1 MQISIIIPIYN
12 EGATIIDILKKV
24 NNQNIDEID
33 LEIIVINDCS
43 TDNTL
48 DLLESNKS
56 LYTKLINLEKNL
68 GKGGAV
74 KRGLLDSEGD
84 YILFQDGDLEY
95 NPDDYIKIFNV
106 IKEYEAEV
114 VIGSRFLS
122 PDYIRV
128 HNYYH
133 KVGNKF
139 ITFMF
144 NVLNN
149 TTFTDIYSCYLCYKK
164 DLFDPEILKSNGWE
178 QQAEILSNV
187 VGNSS
192 IYYEVPVSYSGRSFD
207 EGKKIRGR
215 DIFKVL
221 FMILKKGLF

>member
-1 MQISIIIPIYN
+1 MQISIIIPVFN
-12 EGATIIDILKKV
+12 EALTIIDLLKKV
-24 NNQNIDEID
+24 NNQKTNEID
-33 LEIIVINDCS
+33 LEIIVVNDCS

-48 DLLESNKS
+48 NLLEGNKD
-56 LYTKLINLEKNL
+56 LYSKLINLEKNL

-74 KRGLLDSEGD
+74 KKGLLDSEGD

-106 IKEYEAEV
+106 IKEYKAEV
-114 VIGSRFLS
+114 IIGSRFLS

-133 KVGNKF
+133 KLGNKF
-139 ITFMF
+139 ITFIF
-144 NVLNN
+144 NFLNN

-164 DLFDPEILKSNGWE
+164 DLFDPETLKSEGWD
-178 QQAEILSNV
+178 QQAEVLSNAV
-187 VGNSS
+187 RNSS
-192 IYYEVPVSYSGRSFD
+192 VYYEVPISYSGRSFE

-221 FMILKKGLF
+221 FMIIKKGLF